1 MCVVRGTFVGNVSVS
16 DRQPLDELLAT
27 LGQELRSPLA
37 PILNSLELL
46 KLSGAFEHDHTS
58 QPCSVIEQ
66 QVQCLNRL
74 INSLLELAR
83 ITRGALTLVT
93 EPTDISTIVRDAIE
107 QCRPLIDSR
116 LHELVVDDDGPRAW
130 IAGDRLRLT
139 QVFTNVLTNA
149 AKYTDYGGRIEI
161 AVQRDDRAVLVR
173 VKDNGMGIPAA
184 LLGRVFDMFVQ
195 GDRPA
200 RRGGS
205 GLGIG
210 LTLAR
215 GIVSLH
221 GGIIDAFSEG
231 PGLGSEFIVRLPR
244 LGYWHGVPTANRS
257 SGLSS

>member
-1 MCVVRGTFVGNVSVS
+1 MGNVSVS

-83 ITRGALTLVT
+83 ITRGALPLVT
-93 EPTDISTIVRDAIE
+93 EPTDATAILRDAIE
-107 QCRPLIDSR
+107 QSRPLIYGR
-116 LHELVVDDDGPRAW
+116 RHELIVDIDGPRTW
-130 IAGDRLRLT
+130 IAGDRLRLM
-139 QVFTNVLTNA
+139 QVFTNILSNA

-161 AVQRDDRAVLVR
+161 AMRRDDRDVLVQ
-173 VKDNGMGIPAA
+173 VKDNGIGIPAA
-184 LLGRVFDMFVQ
+184 LLGRVFDMFVH
-195 GDRPA
+195 GDRPD
-200 RRGGS
+200 RSGGS

-221 GGIIDAFSEG
+221 GGTIEAFSGG

-244 LGYWHGVPTANRS
+244 LGYWQGVPAASRS

>member
-1 MCVVRGTFVGNVSVS
+1 MGNVSVS

-27 LGQELRSPLA
+27 LGQELRGPLA
-37 PILNSLELL
+37 PILNSLEIL
-46 KLSGAFEHDHTS
+46 KLSGAFEQDHTS

-66 QVQCLNRL
+66 QVQCLHRL

-83 ITRGALTLVT
+83 ITRGALQMVT
-93 EPTDISTIVRDAIE
+93 EPMDVTLIMRDAIE
-107 QCRPLIDSR
+107 QSRPLIDSR
-116 LHELVVDDDGPRAW
+116 RHQLIVDVDGPRAW
-130 IAGDRLRLT
+130 IAGDRLRLM
-139 QVFTNVLTNA
+139 QVFTSILDNA

-161 AVQRDDRAVLVR
+161 AMRRDDRDVLVR
-173 VKDNGMGIPAA
+173 VKDNGMGIPTA
-184 LLGRVFDMFVQ
+184 LLGRIFDMFVQ

-221 GGIIDAFSEG
+221 GGTIDAFSDG

-244 LGYWHGVPTANRS
+244 LGYWHGVPTASRS
-257 SGLSS
+257 

>member
-1 MCVVRGTFVGNVSVS
+1 MGNVSVS

-27 LGQELRSPLA
+27 LGQELRGPLA
-37 PILNSLELL
+37 PILNSLEIL

-66 QVQCLNRL
+66 QVRCLHQL

-83 ITRGALTLVT
+83 MTRGALPLVT
-93 EPTDISTIVRDAIE
+93 EPTDATAIMRDAIE
-107 QCRPLIDSR
+107 QSRPLIYSR
-116 LHELVVDDDGPRAW
+116 RHELIVDIDGPRTW
-130 IAGDRLRLT
+130 IAADRLRLM
-139 QVFTNVLTNA
+139 QVFTNILNNA

-161 AVQRDDRAVLVR
+161 NMRRDERDVFVQ

-195 GDRPA
+195 GDRP

-221 GGIIDAFSEG
+221 GGTINAFSDG
-231 PGLGSEFIVRLPR
+231 PGRGSEFIVRLPR
-244 LGYWHGVPTANRS
+244 LGYWQGVTRS
-257 SGLSS
+257 